1 VGDAEIYHNSQKI
14 KTRLIDEMFTS
25 VMGNVKLFVMNQVNE
40 NYRQNLYMSVG
51 VMKD

>member
-1 VGDAEIYHNSQKI
+1 
-14 KTRLIDEMFTS
+14 MFTS
-25 VMGNVKLFVMNQVNE
+25 VMGNVKLFVMNQENE